1 MKKEP
6 DYSNGRISLSERNLE
21 ELKVLGLVTGGR
33 NQNIHLYIF
42 LWSIDSR
49 KHLFKYLILVL
60 KSYVRMYLFK
70 GKENEN
76 SRLSNH
82 N

>member
-21 ELKVLGLVTGGR
+21 ILEVLGLVTGGR

-49 KHLFKYLILVL
+49 THLFKYLILVL

>member
-21 ELKVLGLVTGGR
+21 ILEVLGLVTGGR

-49 KHLFKYLILVL
+49 EHLFKYLILVL

-70 GKENEN
+70 GKKMKNC
-76 SRLSNH
+76 RLSNH

>member
-6 DYSNGRISLSERNLE
+6 DRSNGRISLSERNLE
-21 ELKVLGLVTGGR
+21 VLEVLGLVTGGR
-33 NQNIHLYIF
+33 NQNIEFHIF

-60 KSYVRMYLFK
+60 ESYVQMYLFK
-70 GKENEN
+70 DKKIKNY
-76 SRLSNH
+76 RLSNH

>member
-21 ELKVLGLVTGGR
+21 VLEVLGLVTGGR
-33 NQNIHLYIF
+33 NQNIEFYIF

-49 KHLFKYLILVL
+49 THLFKCLILVL

-70 GKENEN
+70 GKENKN
-76 SRLSNH
+76 CRLSNH

>member
-21 ELKVLGLVTGGR
+21 VLEVLGLVTGGT
-33 NQNIHLYIF
+33 NQNIEFYIF
-42 LWSIDSR
+42 LWSIGSR

-60 KSYVRMYLFK
+60 KLYVRIYLFK
-70 GKENEN
+70 GKEK
-76 SRLSNH
+76 
-82 N
+82 

>member
-21 ELKVLGLVTGGR
+21 VLEVLGLVTGGR
-33 NQNIHLYIF
+33 NQNIELYIY
-42 LWSIDSR
+42 LWSINSR
-49 KHLFKYLILVL
+49 KYLFKYLILVL

-70 GKENEN
+70 GKEK
-76 SRLSNH
+76 
-82 N
+82 